1 MSFFI
6 GSIFV
11 LLLILSAVAG
21 FLSAAETA
29 MTASSKA
36 RLHVLAKGG
45 DRRASLAQKL
55 QENLGLSLSTIL
67 LCNMLCLA
75 FINGIATDVVT
86 DQLGKDALLYMP
98 ILISFFL
105 VVYAETL
112 PKIIAASNPERLL
125 LFVIR
130 PIWFVYRF
138 FKPVTLAINYIA
150 RAHLRLF
157 NYKTEI
163 QNEFAAL
170 EELRGTIDLH
180 FSEKKASMDERAMLR
195 SILELRSVDVD
206 EIMVHRKNVTMI
218 DADEP
223 VDVIVEQVLSSP
235 FTRIPLWRGN
245 VDNIVGVI
253 HAKDLLRLTQSHQGN
268 INELD
273 ISSILAEPWFIIET
287 RDLIG
292 QLRAFRARRE
302 HMAIVVDEYG
312 AFKGIVTL
320 EDILEEIVGE
330 ISDEHDIT
338 VRGVRSQEDG
348 TYIIDGT
355 VTIRDMNRELEWDL
369 PDEGAATMA
378 GLLVYKIRK
387 IPEVGQVFN
396 IHGYRFEVLRRHR
409 NQITLLKISPKEIP
423 EHS

>member
-1 MSFFI
+1 MSVFI

-11 LLLILSAVAG
+11 ILLILSAIAG
-21 FLSAAETA
+21 LLSASETA
-29 MTASSKA
+29 VTASSKA
-36 RLHVLAKGG
+36 RLHVLSKGG
-45 DRRASLAQKL
+45 DRRAQLAQQL

-75 FINGIATDVVT
+75 FINGIATDIVT
-86 DQLGKDALLYMP
+86 DHFGKDALIFMP
-98 ILISFFL
+98 ILISLFL

-112 PKIIAASNPERLL
+112 PKIIAASDPEKIL

-130 PIWFVYRF
+130 PIWIVYRF
-138 FKPVTLAINYIA
+138 FKPITLAINYIA
-150 RAHLRLF
+150 RAHLRFF
-157 NYKTEI
+157 NYKSEI

-180 FSEKKASMDERAMLR
+180 FSSKKESMDERAMLR

-218 DADEP
+218 DADDP
-223 VDVIVEQVLSSP
+223 VPAIVEQVLSSP

-245 VDNIVGVI
+245 IDNIIGVI
-253 HAKDLLRLTQSHQGN
+253 HAKDLLRLIQSQGGELN
-268 INELD
+268 DLD
-273 ISSILAEPWFIIET
+273 ISSILSEPWFIIET

-302 HMAIVVDEYG
+302 HMAIVIDEYG

-320 EDILEEIVGE
+320 EDILEEIVGD
-330 ISDEHDIT
+330 ISDEHDVA
-338 VRGVRSQEDG
+338 VRGIRSQEDG
-348 TYIIDGT
+348 AYVIDGT
-355 VTIRDMNRELEWDL
+355 VTIRDVNRELDWDL

-378 GLLVYKIRK
+378 GLLIYKIRK

-409 NQITLLKISPKEIP
+409 NQITLLKLYSKEMAGK
-423 EHS
+423 